1 MNKEEYVDAVGNVE
15 DNPVGNA
22 EQQKW
27 YQNPKI
33 V

>member
-1 MNKEEYVDAVGNVE
+1 MNKEESAVGNVE